1 MYQGALEDKVVLPI
15 HDAVA
20 VKAQDA
26 QWAVERMEAAWV
38 QVCCKKGTKAKPRLK
53 VNHSLF

>member
-1 MYQGALEDKVVLPI
+1 M

-26 QWAVERMEAAWV
+26 EWAAERMEAAWV
-38 QVCCKKGTKAKPRLK
+38 QVCCAKGGAARPRLK
-53 VNHSLF
+53 ISKRL

>member
-1 MYQGALEDKVVLPI
+1 MEGKVVLPI

-20 VKAQDA
+20 LKAQDA
-26 QWAVERMEAAWV
+26 EWAAERMEAAWV

-53 VNHSLF
+53 VNYPQL